1 MAAIPQFITIPS
13 EILER
18 IGKDEQEIKIE
29 LAIFF
34 YKDFNLSAS
43 KAAEFAGINR
53 LAFWKELG
61 NRQIP
66 LNYDEEDAQ
75 HDVEVINEFNKTHV

>member
-1 MAAIPQFITIPS
+1 MAATPQFITIPS

-34 YKDFNLSAS
+34 YKDFITFFMQKPGCFRGNSGS
-43 KAAEFAGINR
+43 T
-53 LAFWKELG
+53 LAFSSFSEC
-61 NRQIP
+61 NNFHNF
-66 LNYDEEDAQ
+66 LNSYFYFL
-75 HDVEVINEFNKTHV
+75 N